1 MRKPARSSRRFTF
14 LLVLSVIVVLAA
26 SLVFNR
32 NGLIAIVSLLHTTD
46 TLRVTIDSLRNQA
59 DSLREETIRLQS
71 DSAFMEKAVREIL
84 GWGRPDEFVIRIVEP
99 VEEGSE

>member
-1 MRKPARSSRRFTF
+1 MLA
-14 LLVLSVIVVLAA
+14 LMVIAVLAA

-32 NGLIAIVSLLHTTD
+32 NGLMAVVSLLHSSD
-46 TLRVTIDSLRNQA
+46 TLRASIDSLRHQA

-84 GWGRPDEFVIRIVEP
+84 GWGRPDEFIIRIVEP
-99 VEEGSE
+99 SEEDAV